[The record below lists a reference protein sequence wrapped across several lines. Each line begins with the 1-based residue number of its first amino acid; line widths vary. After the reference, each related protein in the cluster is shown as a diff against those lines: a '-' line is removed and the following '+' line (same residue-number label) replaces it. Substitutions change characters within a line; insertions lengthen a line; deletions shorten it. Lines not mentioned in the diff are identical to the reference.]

1 MTSRYLSLLC
11 PLIWTYI
18 FIYLKIEMV
27 RRQVCSVGRSSAL
40 VVAIVAV
47 IAVAMPVAA
56 ANSPQVQG
64 TKCAKAGAT
73 RVVKSVSYSCTKIG
87 KTLKW
92 QLVSRGTTSRIA
104 SSTTTSSTTVA
115 VSSTL
120 VTTTTVARR
129 TAAQVVADKVNTF
142 VTPMRTRNQAVPT
155 IEYRFAPSVSEA
167 DRAMTRQLAESFF
180 KYGSF
185 PQLANYR
192 NAISVSLSNSE
203 AIQTTAPWMNV
214 SGWGNIAGGY
224 IGTGTYALV
233 VQNFTAHRCGTGVT
247 VAACEARG
255 NGGELGRYGLRVNV
269 LHEFSHGG
277 KVALMGF
284 DPTEINRNLERMPMW
299 LASGISNIQGAMLLA
314 VIDGTSY
321 SNPSIS
327 VFQAERCRNAPISLA
342 STSDTGGGWGCR
354 GQGTGDFANEILVA
368 RFGLDKVL
376 EFVSGSRSHPTKDTW
391 SDWSSAWS
399 GLFQRLFLQSPASFE
414 RDVEIYRNAVTNGT
428 DLPADFLEAKLRS

>member
-1 MTSRYLSLLC
+1 MRG
-11 PLIWTYI
+11 
-18 FIYLKIEMV
+18 
-27 RRQVCSVGRSSAL
+27 QVCSVGRSSAL
-40 VVAIVAV
+40 VAAVVVV

-92 QLVSRGTTSRIA
+92 QLVSKGTTSSIA

-129 TAAQVVADKVNTF
+129 TAAQVVADKINTF

-167 DRAMTRQLAESFF
+167 DRAMTRQLAEGFF

-192 NAISVSLSNSE
+192 NAISVSLSNAE
-203 AIQTTAPWMNV
+203 AIETTAPWMNV

-224 IGTGTYALV
+224 TGTGTYALV

-321 SNPSIS
+321 SNLSIS

-414 RDVEIYRNAVTNGT
+414 RDVEIYRNAVINGT
-428 DLPADFLEAKLRS
+428 DLPTDFLEAKVRS

>member
-1 MTSRYLSLLC
+1 MRAQLRRA
-11 PLIWTYI
+11 
-18 FIYLKIEMV
+18 V
-27 RRQVCSVGRSSAL
+27 RRASS
-40 VVAIVAV
+40 VVAVVAV
-47 IAVAMPVAA
+47 VALAVPVEAA
-56 ANSPQVQG
+56 KPPQVQG
-64 TKCAKAGAT
+64 TKCAKVRTT
-73 RVVKSVSYSCTKIG
+73 RVVKGVSYSCAKVG
-87 KTLKW
+87 KTNKW
-92 QLVSRGTTSRIA
+92 QIVSTGANSSTS

-115 VSSTL
+115 VSSTV

-129 TAAQVVADKVNTF
+129 TAAQVVADKINTF
-142 VTPMRTRNQAVPT
+142 VAPMRTRNQAVPT
-155 IEYRFAPSVSEA
+155 IEYRFGPSVSEA
-167 DRAMTRQLAESFF
+167 DRAMTRQLAEAFF

-192 NAISVSLSNSE
+192 NAISVSLSNAE
-203 AIQTTAPWMNV
+203 VIETTAPWINV

-224 IGTGTYALV
+224 TGTGTYALV

-314 VIDGTSY
+314 AIDGTSY

-327 VFQAERCRNAPISLA
+327 LFQAERCRNAPISLA

-376 EFVSGSRSHPTKDTW
+376 EFVSGSRSHPTKDAW

-399 GLFQRLFLQSPASFE
+399 GLFQRLFLQNPASFE
-414 RDVEIYRNAVTNGT
+414 RDVEIYRNAVINGT
-428 DLPADFLEAKLRS
+428 DLPTDFLEAKVRS

>member
-1 MTSRYLSLLC
+1 MKMRAQLRRA
-11 PLIWTYI
+11 
-18 FIYLKIEMV
+18 V
-27 RRQVCSVGRSSAL
+27 RRASS
-40 VVAIVAV
+40 VVAVVAV
-47 IAVAMPVAA
+47 VALAVPVEAA
-56 ANSPQVQG
+56 KPPQVQG
-64 TKCAKAGAT
+64 TKCAKVRAT
-73 RVVKSVSYSCTKIG
+73 RVVKGVSYSCAKVG
-87 KTLKW
+87 KTNKW
-92 QLVSRGTTSRIA
+92 QIVSTGANSSTS

-115 VSSTL
+115 VSSTV

-129 TAAQVVADKVNTF
+129 TAAQVVADKINTF
-142 VTPMRTRNQAVPT
+142 VAPMRTRNQAVPT
-155 IEYRFAPSVSEA
+155 IEYRFGPSVSEA
-167 DRAMTRQLAESFF
+167 DRAMTRQLAEAFF

-192 NAISVSLSNSE
+192 NAISVSLSNAE
-203 AIQTTAPWMNV
+203 VIETTAPWINV

-224 IGTGTYALV
+224 TGTGTYALV

-314 VIDGTSY
+314 AIDGTSY

-327 VFQAERCRNAPISLA
+327 LFQAERCRNAPISLA

-368 RFGLDKVL
+368 RFGLDMVL
-376 EFVSGSRSHPTKDTW
+376 EFVSGSRSHPTKDAW

-399 GLFQRLFLQSPASFE
+399 GLFQRLFLQNPASFE
-414 RDVEIYRNAVTNGT
+414 RDVEIYRNAVINGT
-428 DLPADFLEAKLRS
+428 DLPTDFLEAKVRS

>member
-1 MTSRYLSLLC
+1 MRAQLRRA
-11 PLIWTYI
+11 
-18 FIYLKIEMV
+18 V
-27 RRQVCSVGRSSAL
+27 RRASSVVA
-40 VVAIVAV
+40 VVAIVAL
-47 IAVAMPVAA
+47 AVPVEAA
-56 ANSPQVQG
+56 KPPQVQG
-64 TKCAKAGAT
+64 TKCAKVRAT
-73 RVVKSVSYSCTKIG
+73 RVVKGVSYSCAKVG
-87 KTLKW
+87 KTNKW
-92 QLVSRGTTSRIA
+92 QIVSTGANSSTS

-115 VSSTL
+115 VSSTV

-129 TAAQVVADKVNTF
+129 TAAQVVADKINTF
-142 VTPMRTRNQAVPT
+142 VAPMRTRNQAVPT
-155 IEYRFAPSVSEA
+155 IEYRFGPSVSEA
-167 DRAMTRQLAESFF
+167 DRAMTRQLAEAFF

-192 NAISVSLSNSE
+192 NAISVSLSNAE
-203 AIQTTAPWMNV
+203 VIETTAPWINV

-224 IGTGTYALV
+224 TGTGTYALV

-314 VIDGTSY
+314 AIDGTSY

-327 VFQAERCRNAPISLA
+327 LFQAERCRNAPISLA

-376 EFVSGSRSHPTKDTW
+376 EFVSGSRSHPTKDAW

-399 GLFQRLFLQSPASFE
+399 GLFQRLFLQNPASFE
-414 RDVEIYRNAVTNGT
+414 RDVEIYRNAVINGT
-428 DLPADFLEAKLRS
+428 DLPTDFLEAKVRS

>member
-1 MTSRYLSLLC
+1 MRAQLRRA
-11 PLIWTYI
+11 
-18 FIYLKIEMV
+18 V
-27 RRQVCSVGRSSAL
+27 RRASS
-40 VVAIVAV
+40 VVAVVAV
-47 IAVAMPVAA
+47 VALAVPVEAA
-56 ANSPQVQG
+56 KPPQVQG
-64 TKCAKAGAT
+64 TKCAKVRAT
-73 RVVKSVSYSCTKIG
+73 RVVKGVSYSCAKVG
-87 KTLKW
+87 KTNKW
-92 QLVSRGTTSRIA
+92 QIVSTGANSSTS

-115 VSSTL
+115 VSSTV

-129 TAAQVVADKVNTF
+129 TAAQVVADKINTF
-142 VTPMRTRNQAVPT
+142 VAPMRTRNQAVPT
-155 IEYRFAPSVSEA
+155 IEYRFGPSVSEA
-167 DRAMTRQLAESFF
+167 DRAMTRQLAEAFF

-192 NAISVSLSNSE
+192 NAISVSLSNAE
-203 AIQTTAPWMNV
+203 VIETTAPWINV

-224 IGTGTYALV
+224 TGTGTYALV

-314 VIDGTSY
+314 AIDGTSY

-327 VFQAERCRNAPISLA
+327 LFQAERCRNAPISLA
-342 STSDTGGGWGCR
+342 STSDAGGGWGCR

-376 EFVSGSRSHPTKDTW
+376 EFVSGSRSHPTKDAW

-399 GLFQRLFLQSPASFE
+399 GLFQRLFLQNPASFE
-414 RDVEIYRNAVTNGT
+414 RDVEIYRNAVINGT
-428 DLPADFLEAKLRS
+428 DLPTDFLEAKVRS

>member
-1 MTSRYLSLLC
+1 MR
-11 PLIWTYI
+11 IYI
-18 FIYLKIEMV
+18 KFGMV
-27 RRQVCSVGRSSAL
+27 REQVCSVGRSSAL
-40 VVAIVAV
+40 VAAVVVV

-64 TKCAKAGAT
+64 TKCAKVGAT

-92 QLVSRGTTSRIA
+92 QLVSKGTTNSIA

-129 TAAQVVADKVNTF
+129 TAAQVVADKINTF
-142 VTPMRTRNQAVPT
+142 VAPMRTRNQAVPT
-155 IEYRFAPSVSEA
+155 IEYRFGPSVSEA
-167 DRAMTRQLAESFF
+167 DRAMTRQLAEAFF

-192 NAISVSLSNSE
+192 NAISVSLSNAE
-203 AIQTTAPWMNV
+203 VIETTAPWINV

-224 IGTGTYALV
+224 TGTGTYALV

-314 VIDGTSY
+314 AIDGTSY

-327 VFQAERCRNAPISLA
+327 LFQAERCRNAPISLA

-376 EFVSGSRSHPTKDTW
+376 EFVSGSRSHPTKDAW

-399 GLFQRLFLQSPASFE
+399 GLFQRLFLQNPASFE
-414 RDVEIYRNAVTNGT
+414 RDVEIYRNAVINGT
-428 DLPADFLEAKLRS
+428 DLPTDFLEAKVRS

>member
-1 MTSRYLSLLC
+1 
-11 PLIWTYI
+11 
-18 FIYLKIEMV
+18 LKMRAQLRRAV
-27 RRQVCSVGRSSAL
+27 RRASSVVA
-40 VVAIVAV
+40 VVAIVAL
-47 IAVAMPVAA
+47 AVPVEAA
-56 ANSPQVQG
+56 KPPQVQG
-64 TKCAKAGAT
+64 TKCAKVRAT
-73 RVVKSVSYSCTKIG
+73 RVVKGVSYSCAKVG
-87 KTLKW
+87 KTNKW
-92 QLVSRGTTSRIA
+92 QIVSTGANSSTS

-115 VSSTL
+115 VSSTV

-129 TAAQVVADKVNTF
+129 TAAQVVADKINTF
-142 VTPMRTRNQAVPT
+142 VAPMRTRNQAVPT
-155 IEYRFAPSVSEA
+155 IEYRFGPSVSEA
-167 DRAMTRQLAESFF
+167 DRAMTRQLAEAFF

-192 NAISVSLSNSE
+192 NAISVSLSNAE
-203 AIQTTAPWMNV
+203 VIETTAPWINV

-224 IGTGTYALV
+224 TGTGTYALV

-314 VIDGTSY
+314 AIDGTSY

-327 VFQAERCRNAPISLA
+327 LFQAERCRNAPISLA

-376 EFVSGSRSHPTKDTW
+376 EFVSGSRSHPTKDAW

-399 GLFQRLFLQSPASFE
+399 GLFQRLFLQNPASFE
-414 RDVEIYRNAVTNGT
+414 RDVEIYRNAVINGT
-428 DLPADFLEAKLRS
+428 DLPTDFLEAKVRS